1 MTTIVY
7 LSNQMVQ
14 AVEMKSNG
22 SVSVYEELAPEG
34 SIINGIVTDEEVF
47 GDFLKHFFAAGKL
60 SKKDC
65 TLVLNSTQITTRILE
80 LPRTGYNDLN
90 NMMLHEFGD
99 SRTENMLMVF
109 LPMSMDHTSRMM
121 KLLASAADKNYIESY
136 VKLFAQAGIEVK
148 CIEPAMINFTRRF
161 MEETSVTKKNCVVQI
176 YDGSEVISILFVE
189 GSYLYS
195 QRNRIFADSDAEGF
209 TKEIRAVAQRLRQF
223 ATSQKIEKPV
233 ERLLICGT
241 DQKKIVETML
251 EKDDLDSD
259 AEILEYKDSNL
270 KIHKKKSGSGPV
282 DFVYALERQKPDKKL
297 NYIWKMHHD
306 SPENRKKRE
315 AFHLALPAI
324 LALVICLVITA
335 FLANSYWMNLHSA
348 QNLQESIREND
359 TESAAYD
366 LSEANVNRLKNQVA
380 NAQLLW
386 DQLMSYPTITSGLN
400 TKLQECAGTDVQAEI
415 TSFNRDTG
423 VITIEASAMDVKVI
437 HQFVECLQEISE
449 FRHVEYSGYTFVK
462 AQGNYSIHVVCVLNE
477 GAGRGEGE

>member
-1 MTTIVY
+1 MATIVY

-22 SVSVYEELAPEG
+22 CVLVYEELAPEG
-34 SIINGIVTDEEVF
+34 SIINGMVTDEEVF
-47 GDFLKHFFAAGKL
+47 GDFLKHFFAAGKF

-65 TLVLNSTQITTRILE
+65 TLVLNSTQITTRVLE

-99 SRTENMLMVF
+99 SRTENMLIVSF
-109 LPMSMDHTSRMM
+109 PMRLDHTSRMV
-121 KLLASAADKNYIESY
+121 KFLASAVNKNYIESY

-148 CIEPAMINFTRRF
+148 RIEPAMINFTRRF
-161 MEETSVTKKNCVVQI
+161 MEEPSVTKKNCVVQI
-176 YDGSEVISILFVE
+176 YDGSEVVSILFVE
-189 GSYLYS
+189 GIYLYS

-223 ATSQKIEKPV
+223 ATSQKIDKPV

-241 DQKKIVETML
+241 GQKKIVETIL

-259 AEILEYKDSNL
+259 TDVLEYKDSSL
-270 KIHKKKSGSGPV
+270 KIQKKKSGSSPV
-282 DFVYALERQKPDKKL
+282 DFVYALERNKPDKKL

-306 SPENRKKRE
+306 SLENRKKRE
-315 AFHLALPAI
+315 AFHLSLPAI
-324 LALVICLVITA
+324 LALVICLVVTA
-335 FLANSYWMNLHSA
+335 FLANSYFMNLHSA

-359 TESAAYD
+359 TDSAAYD
-366 LSEANVNRLKNQVA
+366 LSEANVNRLKTQVA

-386 DQLMSYPTITSGLN
+386 DQLMSYPTITSDLDK
-400 TKLQECAGTDVQAEI
+400 KLQECAGNGVQAEI
-415 TSFNRDTG
+415 TGFNRDTG
-423 VITIEASAMDVKVI
+423 VVTIEASATDVRVI
-437 HQFVECLQEISE
+437 HEFVEGLQEISE
-449 FRHVEYSGYTFVK
+449 FRHVEYSGYTFAK
-462 AQGNYSIHVVCVLNE
+462 AQENYSIHVVCVLDE

>member
-1 MTTIVY
+1 MATIVY

-47 GDFLKHFFAAGKL
+47 GDFLKHLFAAGRFL
-60 SKKDC
+60 KKDC
-65 TLVLNSTQITTRILE
+65 TLVLNSTQITTRVLE
-80 LPRTGYNDLN
+80 LPKTGYNDLN
-90 NMMLHEFGD
+90 NMMRHEFGD
-99 SRTENMLMVF
+99 SRTENMLIVS
-109 LPMSMDHTSRMM
+109 LPMSTDHTGRMV
-121 KLLASAADKNYIESY
+121 KFLASAADKNYIESY
-136 VKLFAQAGIEVK
+136 VKLFAKVGIEVK

-161 MEETSVTKKNCVVQI
+161 MRESSITKKNCVVQI

-189 GSYLYS
+189 GNYLYS
-195 QRNRIFADSDAEGF
+195 QRNRIFADNDAEEF

-241 DQKKIVETML
+241 NQKKIVETIL
-251 EKDDLDSD
+251 AKDDLDSD
-259 AEILEYKDSNL
+259 TEVLEYKDSNL
-270 KIHKKKSGSGPV
+270 KIHKRKSGKDPV
-282 DFVYALERQKPDKKL
+282 GFVYALEQKKPDKKL

-306 SPENRKKRE
+306 SPESRKKRE
-315 AFHLALPAI
+315 TFQLAFPAI
-324 LALVICLVITA
+324 LALVICLAVTV
-335 FLANSYWMNLHSA
+335 FLANSYLMNQHSA

-359 TESAAYD
+359 ADSAAYD
-366 LSEANVNRLKNQVA
+366 LTEANVNRLKNQVA
-380 NAQLLW
+380 SAQLLW
-386 DQLMSYPTITSGLN
+386 DQLMSYPTITSDLN
-400 TKLQECAGTDVQAEI
+400 TKLQECAGTGVQAEI

-423 VITIEASAMDVKVI
+423 VVTIEASATDVKVI
-437 HQFVECLQEISE
+437 HEFVEDLQRISE